1 MAKATVSKENIE
13 KIKAKAE
20 IEEGYL
26 VSTLFENPNHYAT
39 FTKDDLHGEMFL
51 HDAWRFFF
59 EFGRDMFNDGIQTFD
74 DVIILK
80 KVKEY
85 GIESKFKEYG
95 GYDPIN
101 QIIRKVG
108 VSTDN
113 FDDYKRGIRWNHI
126 IKQLKMMFGEKV
138 FVKDGKYDP
147 YKMRAE
153 QLTLYWKDRMNQI
166 HMAASE
172 NIFDTSPLLLDAEKY
187 IEEIEKQSEGVM
199 PFFNAK
205 LTNKAV
211 GGWVRGNV
219 FMNGGYGNT
228 GKSSMATEDVVM
240 ACIKSQEK
248 LVILANEEDRKAWQ
262 DKLSMTIKTH
272 YLEEISFDRKKLVR
286 SGLTEKDKDAIRKI
300 IQKTNELLNGDDKL
314 IQIVFLK
321 NYIIDDVETMIQHY
335 VARGCFNY
343 LIDTHKA
350 GDAKTGESRHTQ
362 FVDDTKR
369 YYKLAR
375 PDAGG
380 YNLRIYLNFQLAEHT
395 KGRRYL
401 DNDCIGEGKAAKD
414 EAAVVTMFRNA
425 FDDEKKGGKY
435 ELECWR
441 WLPPKDDEFN
451 DKPFKSE
458 FKLKEGK
465 QYILKFITKNR
476 FGATN
481 DGGQEVIVI
490 DPYFN
495 GNTFKEI
502 GYTYI
507 AKTSD
512 AYARR

>member
-85 GIESKFKEYG
+85 GIDSKFKEYG

-101 QIIRKVG
+101 QIVRKVN

-153 QLTLYWKDRMNQI
+153 QLTLYWKDKMNQI

-172 NIFDTSPLLLDAEKY
+172 NIFDSSPLLLDAEKY

-199 PFFNAK
+199 PFYNAK

-211 GGWVRGNV
+211 AGWVRGNV
-219 FMNGGYGNT
+219 FMHGGYGNT
-228 GKSSMATEDVVM
+228 GKSSIATEDVVM
-240 ACIKSQEK
+240 ACIENGEK
-248 LVILANEEDRKAWQ
+248 LVILANEEDRKA
-262 DKLSMTIKTH
+262 
-272 YLEEISFDRKKLVR
+272 
-286 SGLTEKDKDAIRKI
+286 
-300 IQKTNELLNGDDKL
+300 
-314 IQIVFLK
+314 
-321 NYIIDDVETMIQHY
+321 
-335 VARGCFNY
+335 
-343 LIDTHKA
+343 
-350 GDAKTGESRHTQ
+350 
-362 FVDDTKR
+362 
-369 YYKLAR
+369 
-375 PDAGG
+375 
-380 YNLRIYLNFQLAEHT
+380 
-395 KGRRYL
+395 
-401 DNDCIGEGKAAKD
+401 
-414 EAAVVTMFRNA
+414 
-425 FDDEKKGGKY
+425 
-435 ELECWR
+435 
-441 WLPPKDDEFN
+441 
-451 DKPFKSE
+451 
-458 FKLKEGK
+458 
-465 QYILKFITKNR
+465 
-476 FGATN
+476 
-481 DGGQEVIVI
+481 
-490 DPYFN
+490 
-495 GNTFKEI
+495 
-502 GYTYI
+502 
-507 AKTSD
+507 
-512 AYARR
+512 